1 MTDQQS
7 PAAIVPGLVLH
18 LDTDELRVIG
28 GSTTNA
34 QVTADEDRAVRGAHD
49 FLVVAVDAKA
59 GSCLA
64 LPLFPRSAP
73 GSAPLNPALQS
84 GAAPWGVAPVFYSR
98 WQHWRIPLDALRR
111 AERPSDS
118 GGPDSNGSE
127 PRSYAVGNADEL
139 QALANWA
146 TRNRC
151 AFRPA

>member
-1 MTDQQS
+1 MTNPQS
-7 PAAIVPGLVLH
+7 PGAIVPGLVLH
-18 LDTDELRVIG
+18 LDTERLREIG

-34 QVTADEDRAVRGAHD
+34 QITADEDRAVRGAHD
-49 FLVVAVDAKA
+49 FLVVVVDARA

-84 GAAPWGVAPVFYSR
+84 GVAPWGVAPVFYSR

-111 AERPSDS
+111 AERRAVE
-118 GGPDSNGSE
+118 NGADAMADES
-127 PRSYAVGNADEL
+127 RSYASGSADVL
-139 QALANWA
+139 QDLANWA

>member
-1 MTDQQS
+1 MTDHQS
-7 PAAIVPGLVLH
+7 PDALVPGLVLH
-18 LDTDELRVIG
+18 VDTDELRALG

-49 FLVVAVDAKA
+49 FLVLVVDVKA

-73 GSAPLNPALQS
+73 GSAPLNPVLQH
-84 GAAPWGVAPVFYSR
+84 GAAPW
-98 WQHWRIPLDALRR
+98 RIPLEAVRR
-111 AERPSDS
+111 AERPSGDTGNDDGADS
-118 GGPDSNGSE
+118 TAAE
-127 PRSYAVGNADEL
+127 RRSYAIENADAR
-139 QALANWA
+139 QDLANWA